1 MLPNSVSVLLPVLFV
16 LVLGYWAGLS
26 KRFDADQVKGVNE
39 LVLDFALPAIMFVG
53 IVKGAPGEAA
63 AEKPFLF
70 AILAGFAG
78 FYVAVL
84 VASLLVLRHS
94 LGEAALQACSLSFPS
109 VAFMGIPIFKGLF
122 GEASLLSITWATVL
136 ANLTIAPLTV
146 LLLEMHSKRAARAQA
161 EGVGEFSQ
169 LFDDVRAALGSSLVK
184 PMVWSP
190 LCAIA
195 LVLLGVPVPKEFD
208 DMLTLIGST
217 TSGVALFAA
226 GLIIAAYR
234 IRVNF
239 EILGNVVA
247 KMIAQPLFMAVL
259 VLLFAVSAPLDREA
273 ILMCAIPTSAFATL
287 LAPRYGVYET
297 ESASTLV
304 LTAVAM
310 IVVLPVAIM
319 LTR

>member
-16 LVLGYWAGLS
+16 LGLGYWAGLA

-63 AEKPFLF
+63 AETPFLLALLAGLAGF
-70 AILAGFAG
+70 YIAILA
-78 FYVAVL
+78 
-84 VASLLVLRHS
+84 ASLLVLRRS

-146 LLLEMHSKRAARAQA
+146 VLLEMHSKRAARAQA
-161 EGVGEFSQ
+161 EGESEVAQ
-169 LFDDVRAALGSSLVK
+169 LIGDVWAALGSSLVK

-190 LCAIA
+190 LCAVA
-195 LVLLGVPVPKEFD
+195 LVLLGIPVPKEFD
-208 DMLTLIGST
+208 DMLALIGST

-234 IRVNF
+234 IRVNM
-239 EILGNVVA
+239 EIVGNVIA
-247 KMIAQPLFMAVL
+247 KMVAQPLFMAVL
-259 VLLFAVSAPLDREA
+259 VLVFSVSQPLAREA
-273 ILMCAIPTSAFATL
+273 ILMGAIPTSAFATL

-297 ESASTLV
+297 ECASTLV
-304 LTAVAM
+304 LTAIAM
-310 IVVLPVAIM
+310 IVVLPVTIM
-319 LTR
+319 LTG